1 MIVIARFEYPHEAQI
16 AKMNL
21 EAAGITAFI
30 ADENTINMQW
40 LYSNAMGGVRLF
52 VSPEDIEDA
61 QAILKADFSEA
72 VLTQLPPT
80 KNTLKCEQCG
90 SNQLVPYTKGK
101 KPAFLVFILLGFP
114 LFFYQHGFLCQNC
127 HYFQRHP

>member
-1 MIVIARFEYPHEAQI
+1 MIVVARFEYPHEAQI
-16 AKMNL
+16 ARMNL

-52 VSPEDIEDA
+52 VHHDDRIEA
-61 QAILKADFSEA
+61 QAILKSDFSEA
-72 VLTQLPPT
+72 VLTQLPISQT
-80 KNTLKCEQCG
+80 VYQCEQCG
-90 SNQLVPYTKGK
+90 GSALMPYTKGK

-127 HYFQRHP
+127 HHFQRRP